1 MPAIYTEKEILGDAL
16 STQKATTELFNKTA
30 NECVHEDIR
39 ETLLDILEEE
49 HEIQQDVFIMMH
61 EQGLYPTPAADEKKV
76 QQLKEQYKCCVK
88 GGCK

>member
-1 MPAIYTEKEILGDAL
+1 MPAVYTEKEILGDAL
-16 STQKATTELFNKTA
+16 STQKATTELFNKVS

-49 HEIQQDVFIMMH
+49 HEIQQDVFLMMH

-76 QQLKEQYKCCVK
+76 QQLKQQYQSCVNCKC
-88 GGCK
+88 

>member
-1 MPAIYTEKEILGDAL
+1 MPAVYTEKEILGDAL
-16 STQKATTELFNKTA
+16 STQKTTTELFNKVS

-49 HEIQQDVFIMMH
+49 HEIQQDVFLMMH

-76 QQLKEQYKCCVK
+76 QQLKQQYQSCVNCKC
-88 GGCK
+88 